1 MKKASDLLK
10 IRDSIIYNSNV
21 KSDIKL
27 IGLGDLHLSNLVG
40 QKDVD
45 LVLKSIDDEKPNY
58 ICFLGDLIDTPL
70 LLSDNKKLK
79 ELESLIKNSA
89 SMAPTFIVLG
99 SHDFIDE
106 STDEFSDVLSLM
118 NTWDYLDS
126 IPNAY
131 VLNDKVYSNEE
142 IFIAGY
148 RQKSDVYYNLMDEH
162 VEDANAYYN
171 DIINHTS
178 LYTCLPID
186 KPKIFLTHSPEP
198 LHNKN
203 NINLLS
209 NYDVIMAGHYHNGCV
224 PSFLDDLLPRNM
236 GIISPRKRMLP
247 KYARGFV
254 KLETGTYLL
263 YSGGWVKLQECAPKV
278 LHPLDAL
285 CNRQMDVVTLTSNEE
300 MKNIQIKD
308 KSKVLKLR

>member
-45 LVLKSIDDEKPNY
+45 LVLKSIDEEKPNY
-58 ICFLGDLIDTPL
+58 ICFLGDLIDSPL
-70 LLSDNKKLK
+70 LLTNDKKLK

-89 SMAPTFIVLG
+89 EIAPTFIVLG

-106 STDEFSDVLSLM
+106 STDNFSDILSLM
-118 NTWDYLDS
+118 DIWDYLDS
-126 IPNAY
+126 ISNVN
-131 VLNDKVYSNEE
+131 VLNDKFYSNEE

-148 RQKSDVYYNLMDEH
+148 RQKRDVYYNLMNEH

-171 DIINHTS
+171 DVIKYTS
-178 LYTCLPID
+178 LYTCLPME

-209 NYDVIMAGHYHNGCV
+209 GYDVIMAGHYHNGCV
-224 PSFLDDLLPRNM
+224 PALLDNIMPGNM
-236 GIISPRKRMLP
+236 GLITSRKKLFP
-247 KYARGFV
+247 SKARGIDR
-254 KLETGTYLL
+254 LQSGTYLI
-263 YSGGWVKLQECAPKV
+263 YSGGWVKIQECAPTL
-278 LHPLDAL
+278 LHPLDDL
-285 CNRQMDVVTLTSNEE
+285 CNRQMDVVTLTSDEE
-300 MKNIQIKD
+300 IKEIKTSD
-308 KSKVLKLR
+308 KRKVLKIR